1 MRSGCATVAATGDT
15 TSIPPGCSRC
25 AVRSRSLCTV
35 LSHAEL
41 WAINAISRHR
51 KFDAGQI
58 IVTEGEPDLF
68 ANIVSGMVVEKKGLA
83 DGREQIVSLL
93 FPADFLG
100 SAISRE
106 ASATVQAVGP
116 VTLCTFDR
124 VGFDDAM
131 RSFPALKQAV
141 FDHALSELEHA
152 REWMLLL
159 GQKAARE
166 RVATFLLRLA
176 TRKADAG
183 CSHFAID
190 TAENGAEFEIPI
202 TRAQMASYLGLT
214 IETVSRKLGSLKD
227 SGAIDLVGTRT
238 VKITNVDRL
247 RAAIG

>member
-1 MRSGCATVAATGDT
+1 VAATSDT
-15 TSIPPGCSRC
+15 TSLPPGCSRC
-25 AVRSRSLCTV
+25 SVRSKSLCSV

-51 KFDAGQI
+51 HFDSGQV
-58 IVTEGEPDLF
+58 IVTEGEPDIF

-100 SAISRE
+100 NSVSRE
-106 ASATVQAVGP
+106 SSATVQAVGP

-124 VGFDDAM
+124 AGFEDAM
-131 RSFPALKQAV
+131 QSFPALKQAV
-141 FDHALSELEHA
+141 FDHALSELQHA

-190 TAENGAEFEIPI
+190 MADDGAEFEIPI

-214 IETVSRKLGSLKD
+214 IETVSRKLGALRD
-227 SGAIDLVGTRT
+227 MGAIDLVGART
-238 VKITNVDRL
+238 VRIANVDRL
-247 RAAIG
+247 RSAVG